1 MGMHAVQL
9 LSAGFTD
16 ANAPY
21 QGCHA
26 STIAETGHGL
36 CAAWFAGTDEGKND
50 VGIWFAQQRDGAWRA
65 PREIAIGHDD
75 TGARSPCWNP
85 VLVVSPD
92 EVLHLFHK
100 VGPSP
105 RAWWGMHM
113 LSRDE
118 GATWSAPTRLSD
130 GLLGPI
136 KNKPLVLPDG
146 GLLCGSSTEHAGWV
160 VHVEVLRVSP
170 DGVVSGWRTPV
181 LHTSEVW
188 AVIQPTLLRRPDGR
202 VLMLCRSKQGVVTQC
217 WSADDG
223 ATWGP
228 MTATG
233 LPNPNSGIDAV
244 VLADGRALLIYNPAA
259 ADGARGVLSAAL
271 SDDWVN
277 WTPVLQIDGGP
288 REYSYP
294 AVIQARDG
302 RVHVTYTWRRERI
315 KHVMLQV

>member
-1 MGMHAVQL
+1 MDAVQH
-9 LSAGFTD
+9 LSADVID

-26 STIAETGHGL
+26 STIAETGQGL
-36 CAAWFAGTDEGKND
+36 CAAWFAGTDEGEAD

-65 PREIAIGHDD
+65 PREIVIGHDD
-75 TGARSPCWNP
+75 VGARSPCWNP
-85 VLVVSPD
+85 VLVVTPD
-92 EVLHLFHK
+92 DVLHLFYK

-118 GATWSAPTRLSD
+118 GATWSAPTRLPD

-146 GLLCGSSTEHAGWV
+146 ALLCGSSTEHAGWV
-160 VHVEVLRVSP
+160 VHVEVLRVSA
-170 DGVVSGWRTPV
+170 SGIVTGKRTPA
-181 LHTSEVW
+181 LHTAEAW
-188 AVIQPTLLRRPDGR
+188 AAIQPTLLRKPDGR
-202 VLMLCRSKQGVVTQC
+202 VLMLCRSKQGVVTQS

-228 MTATG
+228 MIAAA

-244 VLADGRALLIYNPAA
+244 ALADGRALLIYNPAA

-277 WTPVLQIDGGP
+277 WTPVLQIDAGP

-294 AVIQARDG
+294 AVIQSRDG

-315 KHVMLQV
+315 KHVTLRV